1 MKDEENQMTPQPAP
15 APTHFDWAAFLL
27 KVKLTLVSRKFW
39 IFASSTA
46 AIWFAYSA
54 GGMTLALT
62 VQAQIAAG
70 AAYAVSVAL
79 EDGLS
84 AGKAT

>member
-1 MKDEENQMTPQPAP
+1 MTVQRAS
-15 APTHFDWAAFLL
+15 FDWPTFWL
-27 KVKLTLVSRKFW
+27 KLKLTLTSRKFW

-54 GGMTLALT
+54 HAFTLAQA
-62 VQAQIAAG
+62 VAAQIAAG
-70 AAYAVSVAL
+70 ATYAIPLAI

-84 AGKAT
+84 ARS

>member
-1 MKDEENQMTPQPAP
+1 MTPTPAP
-15 APTHFDWAAFLL
+15 APTHFDWSLFLL
-27 KVKLTLVSRKFW
+27 KLKLTLTSRKFW

-54 GGMTLALT
+54 HGLTLAQA
-62 VQAQIAAG
+62 VGAQIAAG
-70 AAYAVSVAL
+70 AVYAVPLAI

-84 AGKAT
+84 ARKE